1 MRMRFSYGRAA
12 NGKPRKT
19 LFLAALR
26 VHITLLDREPRR
38 YGRGMY
44 VPAHFREDR
53 SDVLHNAMRAI
64 GFATLVTQT
73 DAGIDANH
81 LPLLLQDGNLIGHF
95 ARANPVWKTLKPGSE
110 ALAIF
115 LGPHAYVSPSLY
127 PSKAATCKAV
137 PTWNYITV
145 HARGRLTLHDDAG
158 WLRAH
163 VGALSDFHESERPAP
178 WAVDD
183 APAAYIDS
191 LLRAI
196 VGFELSI
203 TALEGKWKLSQ
214 NRDSA
219 DRQGVQDGMRHE
231 GHELLAALMQP

>member
-1 MRMRFSYGRAA
+1 MLFLMVARPD
-12 NGKPRKT
+12 GKPEKP
-19 LFLAALR
+19 LFLVALR
-26 VHITLLDREPRR
+26 VHITLLCAPPRR

-53 SDVLHNAMRAI
+53 PEILHNAMHAI
-64 GFATLVTQT
+64 GFATLVTQGS
-73 DAGIDANH
+73 AGIEANH
-81 LPLLLQDGNLIGHF
+81 LPLLLKDGKLTGHF
-95 ARANPVWKTLKPGSE
+95 ARANPAWKNLNPGND

-127 PSKAATCKAV
+127 PSKAETGKAV

-145 HARGRLTLHDDAG
+145 HVAGTLTLHEDAH

-163 VGALSDFHESERPAP
+163 VDALSNTHEMDRPAP
-178 WAVDD
+178 WSIND
-183 APAAYIDS
+183 APTAYIDS
-191 LLRAI
+191 MLRAI

-203 TALEGKWKLSQ
+203 TKLEGKWKLSQ
-214 NRDSA
+214 NRDAA
-219 DRQGVQDGMRHE
+219 DQKGVQAGMREE